1 MNNNGDFMKL
11 GILGAGQLGLSIAV
25 MLDKSKKFNFD
36 ITIWEFDKSVYDKLV
51 VEREIK
57 DKLPGLIIPE
67 SIKIT
72 NNIMD
77 TIDDMEIVI
86 NAVPTQFIRS
96 YFSSIKG
103 FDFSDKIFVNVS
115 KGIEVKTGLDIR
127 EMFLKEFSSITDNN
141 FVVLAGPSFASEIA
155 LNPSPT
161 TIVASSKN
169 IEAANRI
176 RDLFSSPLFRIY
188 SNEDVIGVE
197 IGGSIK
203 NVIAVA
209 AGIIDGLGLG
219 DNTKAALL
227 TRGLAEMVR
236 FGLVMGAKRETFSG
250 LTGIGDMI
258 LTCNSTQSRN
268 WTVGNRIGRGEK
280 LADILD
286 SMTMVAEG
294 IETTKS
300 AYKIAK
306 EKNVEMPIVT
316 MVYRVVTEDL
326 DPKIAIAGLMERAKK
341 VED

>member
-1 MNNNGDFMKL
+1 MKI

-25 MLDKSKKFNFD
+25 MLDRSKKFDFKL
-36 ITIWEFDKSVYDKLV
+36 TVWEFDKNVYDNLLIK
-51 VEREIK
+51 REIK

-67 SIKIT
+67 SINIT
-72 NNIMD
+72 NNISEAIKGMD
-77 TIDDMEIVI
+77 IVI

-96 YFSSIKG
+96 YFRLIDG
-103 FDFSDKIFVNVS
+103 HNFSEQIFVNVS
-115 KGIEVKTGLDIR
+115 KGIEVSTGLDIR
-127 EMFLKEFSSITDNN
+127 EMFLKEFESITDNN

-169 IEAANRI
+169 ISAANKI
-176 RDLFSSPLFRIY
+176 RDLFSSSLFRIY

-268 WTVGNRIGRGEK
+268 WTVGNRIGKGEK
-280 LADILD
+280 LSDILD
-286 SMTMVAEG
+286 SMSMVAEG

-306 EKNVEMPIVT
+306 KKNVDMPIVS

>member
-1 MNNNGDFMKL
+1 MNI
-11 GILGAGQLGLSIAV
+11 GILGAGQLGISIAV
-25 MLDKSKKFNFD
+25 MLEKSKKFDFNL
-36 ITIWEFDKSVYDKLV
+36 TVWEFDIDICNLIADK
-51 VEREIK
+51 REIK
-57 DKLPGLIIPE
+57 DKLPGLKI
-67 SIKIT
+67 SKNIKIT
-72 NNIMD
+72 NNISD
-77 TIDDMEIVI
+77 AIKNMEIII
-86 NAVPTQFIRS
+86 NAVPTQFIRT
-96 YFSSIKG
+96 YFDKIRD
-103 FDFSDKIFVNVS
+103 FDFSNKIFVNVS

-127 EMFLKEFSSITDNN
+127 EMFLTEFDTITDNN
-141 FVVLAGPSFASEIA
+141 FVVLAGPSFAREIA

-169 IEAANRI
+169 INAANKI

-203 NVIAVA
+203 NIIAVA

-227 TRGLAEMVR
+227 TRGLSEMVR

-268 WTVGNRIGRGEK
+268 WTVGNRIGKGEK
-280 LADILD
+280 LSDILD
-286 SMTMVAEG
+286 SMSMVAEG

-300 AYKIAK
+300 AYKIAI
-306 EKNVEMPIVT
+306 EKNVDMPIVS
-316 MVYRVVTEDL
+316 MVYRVITEDL
-326 DPKIAIAGLMERAKK
+326 DPKIAIAGLMERANK